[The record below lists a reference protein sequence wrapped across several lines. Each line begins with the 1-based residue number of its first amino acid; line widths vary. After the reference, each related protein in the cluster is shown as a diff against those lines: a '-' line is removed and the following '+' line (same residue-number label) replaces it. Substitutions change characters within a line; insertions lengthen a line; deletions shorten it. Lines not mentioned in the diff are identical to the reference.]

1 MSRTN
6 HSIKQIT
13 ERTYLLKLSQSSPEE
28 FVEMVQALKQLLL
41 TEANNGLSILIETP
55 EAGLPSFAFM
65 IKALLPVLKHYRN
78 HPKLRV
84 AITIRKGRTLQ
95 IAKMYRRDLAVSC
108 LMVPPSQRD
117 KALYWVMKPSLIS
130 KLVA

>member
-6 HSIKQIT
+6 HNIKQIT
-13 ERTYLLKLSQSSPEE
+13 ERTYLLQLTEASPQDFTES
-28 FVEMVQALKQLLL
+28 VQTLKQLLL
-41 TEANNGLSILIETP
+41 THAKNGLSILIETP
-55 EAGLPSFAFM
+55 ETGLPSFAFM
-65 IKALLPVLKHYRN
+65 IKSLLPLLKQYRSN
-78 HPKLRV
+78 PNLRV

-95 IAKMYRRDLAVSC
+95 IAKMYRRDLEVAC
-108 LMVPPSQRD
+108 LMVQPSQRD